1 MIHLLNMKA
10 DTMIPEQ
17 VERERWGDG
26 GGFTG
31 KGGLFRLNSISMKIM
46 VQLQPEH
53 FSDVV

>member
-10 DTMIPEQ
+10 GTMIPEQ
-17 VERERWGDG
+17 VERERWGMG
-26 GGFTG
+26 GTG
-31 KGGLFRLNSISMKIM
+31 KGGLFRLNSISMKFM